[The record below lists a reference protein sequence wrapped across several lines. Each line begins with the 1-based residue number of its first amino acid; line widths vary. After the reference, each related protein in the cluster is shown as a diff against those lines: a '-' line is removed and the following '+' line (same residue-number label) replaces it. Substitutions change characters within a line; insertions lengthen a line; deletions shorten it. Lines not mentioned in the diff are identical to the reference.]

1 MKRTPGRGEK
11 GYVLLSMGISAF
23 ALCAACGLAFD
34 VGRMYIVRNELQ
46 SLADSSALAATLRL
60 DGTATGISRARA
72 EVERMRTLNKWYLA
86 TRQAAENETTVE
98 FGLSPT
104 GAAPSSWS
112 DNPGSGV
119 NYSYTRV
126 RVSVSVP
133 IYFMSVVT
141 AQTTSTVSA
150 QATAGQL
157 PMEGSP
163 LGMFPFTPLAH
174 TATGP
179 DFGFIPGVQYT
190 LRWAS
195 SPKLNF
201 SNVCPGDQDAAWIDQ
216 ANSRE
221 SQNRGYYGEQIS
233 AAEMRNQVVND
244 APVEFFEVGDII
256 PLTGGAK
263 TTVGSALVQRVNA
276 DPDPNAT
283 TFTEYRQQGHSRRIV
298 TMPITNVDS
307 QILGYGRFFLLVAS
321 HYANAQGNDPWCA
334 EYIGP
339 GAPEGSD
346 SGGASPSAGMTRV
359 RLTE

>member
-11 GYVLLSMGISAF
+11 GYVLLSMGMSAF

-98 FGLSPT
+98 FGLSPN
-104 GAAPSSWS
+104 GAAPASWS

-126 RVSVSVP
+126 RVSVNVP

-174 TATGP
+174 TAAGP
-179 DFGFIPGVQYT
+179 DFG
-190 LRWAS
+190 
-195 SPKLNF
+195 
-201 SNVCPGDQDAAWIDQ
+201 
-216 ANSRE
+216 
-221 SQNRGYYGEQIS
+221 
-233 AAEMRNQVVND
+233 
-244 APVEFFEVGDII
+244 
-256 PLTGGAK
+256 
-263 TTVGSALVQRVNA
+263 
-276 DPDPNAT
+276 
-283 TFTEYRQQGHSRRIV
+283 
-298 TMPITNVDS
+298 
-307 QILGYGRFFLLVAS
+307 
-321 HYANAQGNDPWCA
+321 
-334 EYIGP
+334 
-339 GAPEGSD
+339 
-346 SGGASPSAGMTRV
+346 
-359 RLTE
+359 